1 MTKTLLIIGFG
12 GGLGS
17 IARYLTGTVINK
29 LFTIQFPIGTFV
41 ANAVGCLAI
50 GIVYGLSER
59 YAWFSPEWRFF
70 LATGFCGGYTTFST
84 FAFENLNLLQ
94 TNQFG
99 TFAVYSLSSFITGLL
114 AVWIGLYLLK

>member
-1 MTKTLLIIGFG
+1 MIKQLLIISFG

-17 IARYLTGTVINK
+17 IARYLTALFINK
-29 LFTIQFPIGTFV
+29 LYTNSFPFSTMV
-41 ANAVGCLAI
+41 ANLLGCLII

-59 YAWFSPEWRFF
+59 YAWLTPTWRLL

-94 TNQFG
+94 TNQFI
-99 TFAVYSLSSFITGLL
+99 TFAAYSLISFVGGLL
-114 AVWIGLYLLK
+114 AVWIGLSLVK